1 MRKVWTRLSILALC
15 AAALCLTAAA
25 AEPPAPARAWGKVS
39 PWDGEGILLKNDN
52 ADDPLNEVVVHLG
65 DAPVVDAATGLPLE
79 TASIKEGDT
88 LYVWLESAMALSMPP
103 QASAIVAVGNVPADA
118 AAPEYVEIAGEA
130 VVPAPG
136 GDGAARFPVVGG
148 GTLEVTE
155 KTAYT
160 PWLTRQLVR
169 MEDLVPGARALVW
182 KDGDGKAEKVLLFPY
197 AYQGWVGMTAAG
209 NGDVLACVNGYF
221 DGQTPQCQGKRT
233 ADGSPLLPI
242 RAVAE
247 AAGYDVRWDRE
258 LGAVVS
264 RNGETVFSARPGA
277 DVIVTAQGEAGIE
290 SPCVLENGVTYLPA
304 RDLCYW
310 LNVFFAQ

>member
-1 MRKVWTRLSILALC
+1 MRKVWTSLSILALC
-15 AAALCLTAAA
+15 VAALCLTAAA
-25 AEPPAPARAWGKVS
+25 AEPLAPARAWGKVS

-52 ADDPLNEVVVHLG
+52 PNDPLNEVVVHLG
-65 DAPVVDAATGLPLE
+65 DAPVVDAVTGLPLE
-79 TASIKEGDT
+79 SASIKEGDT

-103 QASAIVAVGNVPADA
+103 QASAIVAVGNIPADA

-136 GDGAARFPVVGG
+136 GDGAARFPVLGG

-160 PWLTRQLVR
+160 PWLTRQVVR

-182 KDGDGKAEKVLLFPY
+182 KDGDGKAEKVLIFAY
-197 AYQGWVGMTAAG
+197 SYQGYAAWREDG
-209 NGDVLACVNGYF
+209 TVLVNGEALSVK
-221 DGQTPQCQGKRT
+221 GKLS
-233 ADGSPLLPI
+233 GPGLMPL

-247 AAGYDVRWDRE
+247 AAGYDVRWDKE

-264 RNGETVFSARPGA
+264 LNGETVFSARPGA
-277 DVIVTAQGEAGIE
+277 DVIVTAQGEAGVS

-304 RDLCYW
+304 QDLCRW
-310 LNVFFAQ
+310 LNVFFVQ

>member
-1 MRKVWTRLSILALC
+1 MRKVWTSLSILALC
-15 AAALCLTAAA
+15 AVALCLTAAA

-52 ADDPLNEVVVHLG
+52 PNDPLNEVVVHLG
-65 DAPVVDAATGLPLE
+65 DAPVVDAVTGLPLE
-79 TASIKEGDT
+79 TAAIKEGDT

-103 QASAIVAVGNVPADA
+103 QASAIVAVGNIPADA
-118 AAPEYVEIAGEA
+118 AVPEYVEIAGEA

-136 GDGAARFPVVGG
+136 GDGAARFPVLGG

-160 PWLTRQLVR
+160 PWLTRQVVR

-182 KDGDGKAEKVLLFPY
+182 KDTDGRARKVLVFPY
-197 AYQGWVGMTAAG
+197 DYQGRAAWQEDG
-209 NGDVLACVNGYF
+209 TVLFNGEALSVK
-221 DGQTPQCQGKRT
+221 GKLS
-233 ADGSPLLPI
+233 SPGLMPL

-247 AAGYDVRWDRE
+247 AAGYDVRWDKE

-264 RNGETVFSARPGA
+264 LNGETVFSARPGA
-277 DVIVTAQGEAGIE
+277 EVIQTPEGEAGIS
-290 SPCVLENGVTYLPA
+290 SPCVLENGVTYLSA
-304 RDLCYW
+304 QDLCRW
-310 LNVFFAQ
+310 LNVFFVTGD